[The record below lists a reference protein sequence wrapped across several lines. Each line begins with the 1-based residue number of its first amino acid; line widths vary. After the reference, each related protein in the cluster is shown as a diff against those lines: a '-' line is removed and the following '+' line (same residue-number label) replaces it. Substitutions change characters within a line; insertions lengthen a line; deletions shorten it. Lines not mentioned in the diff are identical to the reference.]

1 MTILYSF
8 RRCPYAMRAR
18 MALMIQGAQ
27 LELREV
33 LLRDK
38 PASMLAISPKGTV
51 PVLQTVHRVVI
62 DESLDIMCWAMSTE
76 SDWFSLLAHAEQLE
90 QARSFDEKFKP
101 HLDAYKYHRPGAE
114 RCREEYRDLAAR
126 HLDRFDANLQRH
138 DYLLG
143 TVPQFLDLAVMPFV
157 RQFASVD
164 RQWFDNQHRQSLRRW
179 LDRWLVD
186 PLFTSVMTK
195 FPQWQEG
202 CLGERWPSGESTRA
216 E

>member
-51 PVLQTVHRVVI
+51 PVLQTVHGVVI
-62 DESLDIMCWAMSTE
+62 DESLDIMCWAMSAE
-76 SDWFSLLAHAEQLE
+76 SDWFSLLAQAEQLE

-114 RCREEYRDLAAR
+114 RSREEYRDLAAN
-126 HLDRFDANLQRH
+126 HLDRFEANLQRH

-143 TVPQFLDLAVMPFV
+143 IMPQFLDLAVMPFV

-179 LDRWLVD
+179 LDRWLAD
-186 PLFTSVMTK
+186 PLFTGVMTK

-202 CLGERWPSGESTRA
+202 SLGQRWPGGEGTRA

>member
-51 PVLQTVHRVVI
+51 PVLQTVDGDVI
-62 DESLDIMCWAMSTE
+62 DESLDIMCWALSPE
-76 SDWFSLLAHAEQLE
+76 SDWFSLVAQAQQLE

-114 RCREEYRDLAAR
+114 RSMEDYRDLAAGY
-126 HLDRFDANLQRH
+126 LDRFEANLQH
-138 DYLLG
+138 QDYLLG

-157 RQFASVD
+157 RQFAAVD
-164 RQWFDNQHRQSLRRW
+164 RQWFDEQHRQGLRHW
-179 LDRWLVD
+179 LDRWLAD
-186 PLFTSVMTK
+186 PLFAGVMTK

-202 CLGERWPSGESTRA
+202 CFGERWPGGEPTRA